1 MFLGIVFLG
10 ATARGARD
18 PILWG
23 MVLVMR
29 HGAQVA
35 RARTCRQIRHL
46 GLGLLVALCCT
57 FGGATDALASPEPEG
72 PAQPPAIVAVPAAD
86 VEADTGDAAK
96 LRRREPS
103 TRRFMVGLE
112 GVALQTAPLHTR
124 LIRFDRRYIGQNT
137 TLGGAGIFGR
147 WRANDRVALDLGV
160 RSGTLRV
167 ERAEGEELVAQDL
180 LLAELGALL
189 YIAHGEIGHLAVDGG
204 VGGLGNQ
211 IRYSGSDG
219 REGTQRVGAALF
231 RAGLDIE
238 LLLNRLAFVISLR
251 AYGVITDR
259 KRTRSEGTIF
269 EGVEPS
275 LRLAPVP
282 VFQTHMIGAA
292 GVAYRF

>member
-1 MFLGIVFLG
+1 VFLGIVFLG

-23 MVLVMR
+23 MVLAMR
-29 HGAQVA
+29 HGAQA
-35 RARTCRQIRHL
+35 ALPGTRSAH
-46 GLGLLVALCCT
+46 GLGLLVALCVVI
-57 FGGATDALASPEPEG
+57 GGATEAIASEPEG
-72 PAQPPAIVAVPAAD
+72 PAKPPTVVAIPTTDGEVGTARSRR
-86 VEADTGDAAK
+86 TG
-96 LRRREPS
+96 RS

-112 GVALQTAPLHTR
+112 GVALQTAPLHTH
-124 LIRFDRRYIGQNT
+124 LIRFDRRYIGRNT

-167 ERAEGEELVAQDL
+167 ERAESEEFVAQDL

-189 YIAHGEIGHLAVDGG
+189 YIAHGEVGHLAIDGG
-204 VGGLGNQ
+204 FGGLGHQ
-211 IRYSGSDG
+211 IRYSRRDG
-219 REGTQRVGAALF
+219 REGAQRVGGALF
-231 RAGLDIE
+231 RAGLNIE

-251 AYGVITDR
+251 AYGVITAR

-282 VFQTHMIGAA
+282 VFQTHMIGSA
-292 GVAYRF
+292 GMAYRF

>member
-1 MFLGIVFLG
+1 MALPGTCRSAHHLG
-10 ATARGARD
+10 AG
-18 PILWG
+18 
-23 MVLVMR
+23 V
-29 HGAQVA
+29 
-35 RARTCRQIRHL
+35 
-46 GLGLLVALCCT
+46 LVAL
-57 FGGATDALASPEPEG
+57 FGMLGMLGGVTDALASPEAEG
-72 PAQPPAIVAVPAAD
+72 PTRPPAVIASPAA
-86 VEADTGDAAK
+86 VEAETEADAKPRTETSA
-96 LRRREPS
+96 
-103 TRRFMVGLE
+103 RRFMVGLE

-147 WRANDRVALDLGV
+147 WRANDRIALDLGV

-167 ERAEGEELVAQDL
+167 ERAESEDLVAQDL
-180 LLAELGALL
+180 LLAELGALF

-204 VGGLGNQ
+204 VGGLGHQ
-211 IRYSGSDG
+211 IRYSRGDG

-231 RAGLDIE
+231 RVGLDIE

-259 KRTRSEGTIF
+259 RRTRSEGTIF

>member
-1 MFLGIVFLG
+1 
-10 ATARGARD
+10 
-18 PILWG
+18 
-23 MVLVMR
+23 MR
-29 HGAQVA
+29 QGAQVA
-35 RARTCRQIRHL
+35 LPGTFRSARHVGI
-46 GLGLLVALCCT
+46 GVLLAL
-57 FGGATDALASPEPEG
+57 FGIVGGPNDALASAEPEG
-72 PAQPPAIVAVPAAD
+72 PTPPPAVVATPAAD
-86 VEADTGDAAK
+86 LEAETEIETDAK
-96 LRRREPS
+96 PRSQTSP
-103 TRRFMVGLE
+103 RRFMIGLE

-124 LIRFDRRYIGQNT
+124 LVRFDRRYIGQNT

-167 ERAEGEELVAQDL
+167 ERAESEDLVAQDL

-204 VGGLGNQ
+204 VGGLGHQ
-211 IRYSGSDG
+211 IRYSSSDG

-231 RAGLDIE
+231 RVGLDIE

>member
-1 MFLGIVFLG
+1 MLIARRRRAQGALRGTGAWGPRALRFAVLLGILG
-10 ATARGARD
+10 
-18 PILWG
+18 
-23 MVLVMR
+23 
-29 HGAQVA
+29 
-35 RARTCRQIRHL
+35 
-46 GLGLLVALCCT
+46 
-57 FGGATDALASPEPEG
+57 GGTDALAFADPEG
-72 PAQPPAIVAVPAAD
+72 PAQPPAVVAIPAP
-86 VEADTGDAAK
+86 DTPEGESGGDDDAEVSTA
-96 LRRREPS
+96 RSEPK

-147 WRANDRVALDLGV
+147 WRANNRVALDLGV

-167 ERAEGEELVAQDL
+167 EREESDDLVAQDL

-204 VGGLGNQ
+204 VGGLGHQ
-211 IRYSGSDG
+211 IRYSRGDG

-231 RAGLDIE
+231 RVGLDIE
-238 LLLNRLAFVISLR
+238 LLFKRLAFVISLR

-275 LRLAPVP
+275 LKLAPVP